1 MDTVMPAVPAG
12 MNSVEYQLAAGM
24 AVWSTVFVAVPD
36 TASWMDP
43 VTMAGADVFSGS
55 GMDCGLVK
63 LVPVTL
69 KEVCVG

>member
-24 AVWSTVFVAVPD
+24 AVWSTVFIPVPV

-43 VTMAGADVFSGS
+43 VTMAGAEVFSGS

-63 LVPVTL
+63 LVPVMPN
-69 KEVCVG
+69 EACVG